1 MLKKL
6 LFLVGLSAV
15 AYFFVRDR
23 LSTDEF
29 EFTEVPSPEAQK
41 AAA

>member
-6 LFLVGLSAV
+6 LFLVGLSAI

-23 LSTDEF
+23 LSSDEF
-29 EFTEVPSPEAQK
+29 EFTEVPAPDAEVAH
-41 AAA
+41 